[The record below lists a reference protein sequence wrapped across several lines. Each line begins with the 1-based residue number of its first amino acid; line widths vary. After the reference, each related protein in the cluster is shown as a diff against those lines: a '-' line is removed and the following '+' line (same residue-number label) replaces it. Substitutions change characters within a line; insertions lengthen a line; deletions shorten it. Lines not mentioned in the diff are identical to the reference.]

1 MKFAEVWDYTSNV
14 ESFYVKDGTAISFKT
29 NKPYMYRHSIA
40 TNCFLQGP
48 VYPFLWEDSYFLNL
62 AEYDGV
68 PPYDPEV
75 ELVLY
80 VNERVGLMNEHY
92 EKYSVDSIRKS
103 FPNAVIVGEI
113 KEVEPNFNSGPVVLG
128 PNEAAH
134 RQVRPERP
142 INRIKF
148 FNDCD
153 FVNMPSIPN
162 GHCSKIPYLVE
173 LQKNINKEI
182 VYSPGPTNV
191 DYVFENYYSNE
202 KSNSIFAYTP
212 HQHHRRSNTLDFAQ
226 YLGNKYNLP
235 VFHKPLYND
244 KPFDYMSSHDFV
256 SLWSPHLYHFNLDPM
271 KTQPGQQCKQV
282 ACVGSINI
290 GGENDSHQFLY
301 PDTATCDLN
310 RLEEVFVKYLED
322 ENERFKAIQY
332 AWNKVNE
339 ICGFDTVRKVFESE
353 FMS

>member
-1 MKFAEVWDYTSNV
+1 
-14 ESFYVKDGTAISFKT
+14 
-29 NKPYMYRHSIA
+29 
-40 TNCFLQGP
+40 
-48 VYPFLWEDSYFLNL
+48 
-62 AEYDGV
+62 
-68 PPYDPEV
+68 
-75 ELVLY
+75 
-80 VNERVGLMNEHY
+80 MNEHY